1 MCPPTLPAVKE
12 GLSAKVPISTA
23 VGSHNSTVNHTLL
36 QDSVAY
42 YIDITITSSIALGL
56 LFFLVLIVVF
66 VIYKVLR
73 SHHQTHSR
81 RLNNLASLTGHGA
94 PLLKE
99 EAGAVEMTEI

>member
-1 MCPPTLPAVKE
+1 MCPPKVPGVKE
-12 GLSAKVPISTA
+12 GLSAKVPIATA
-23 VGSHNSTVNHTLL
+23 TGSHNSTVNHTLL

-42 YIDITITSSIALGL
+42 YINVTITSSIALGL
-56 LFFLVLIVVF
+56 LFLLVLFVVF
-66 VIYKVLR
+66 VIYRVLR

-99 EAGAVEMTEI
+99 EPAVEMTEI